1 MRKTGK
7 KVLTSALISAMAL
20 SSLTGCGSKDST
32 TNEDGKT
39 VISIYRDTFNLA
51 SADTAQVKK
60 VEDAINKYLDEK
72 GASYVITLTDIGSGE
87 FKDKANLA
95 LANNEINLLWTASW
109 METINCDELVK
120 RNAVYDITDLVKDTE
135 LYTSIPAWVW
145 DASAYDGKTYF
156 VSCYKE
162 SAEGY
167 DVMVRS
173 DLVQKYGWDLST
185 VKELKDLE
193 PMLEQLKNEEGLKYP
208 YLTQK
213 TAMFHRY
220 GLNDFDFFLQ
230 NSMMGVDRDS
240 NSVVNVVQSP
250 EYKEFVTLMCEWAE
264 AGYLSED
271 DVTKTTTDT
280 TTQTK
285 DWGISWW
292 TDVPN
297 NGEADTRYKQDVDM
311 IPITNKYSHS
321 TTTLGSC
328 FTVTA
333 NSTEE
338 QAKAC
343 IDFLGKLYTDI
354 KLADLYTF
362 GIEGE
367 DYTRTADGKVQ
378 KAETRKYDHSA
389 WESCNVLTLSL
400 EAAEP
405 DDKVELYKNFNDTS
419 VASCASGFRFDK
431 TKVEAQYAACL
442 NVYDQYGFV
451 LENGGYAVS
460 EIDSIIETY
469 QKALDE
475 AGYQDIL
482 KEAQAQYDA
491 WKK

>member
-1 MRKTGK
+1 MKKRTK
-7 KVLTSALISAMAL
+7 KVVTTALLSAMAL
-20 SSLTGCGSKDST
+20 STLTGCGSKDAGA
-32 TNEDGKT
+32 DGKT

-51 SADTAQVKK
+51 SADSAQVQK
-60 VEDAINKYLDEK
+60 VEDAINKYLEGK
-72 GASYVITLTDIGSGE
+72 GADYSVTLTDIGSGE

-120 RNAVYDITDLVKDTE
+120 RNAVYDITELVKGTE
-135 LYTSIPAWVW
+135 LYSSIPAWVW
-145 DASAYDGKTYF
+145 DASSYDGKTYF
-156 VSCYKE
+156 ISCYKE

-167 DVMVRS
+167 DLMFRT
-173 DLVQKYGWDLST
+173 DLVDKYGWDLST
-185 VKELKDLE
+185 VKKLE
-193 PMLEQLKNEEGLKYP
+193 DVTPMLEQLKNEEGLKYP

-240 NSVVNVVQSP
+240 NSVVNVVQSA

-280 TTQTK
+280 TTQTQ

-297 NGEADTRYKQDVDM
+297 NEEADARYKQSVEM
-311 IPITNKYSHS
+311 VPITNKYSHS

-328 FTVTA
+328 FTITK
-333 NSTEE
+333 NSTEA

-367 DYTRTADGKVQ
+367 DYTRTESGAVKQ
-378 KAETRKYDHSA
+378 TSTKYHHSA
-389 WESCNVLTLSL
+389 WESCNVECLSL
-400 EAAEP
+400 TDTEP
-405 DDKVELYKNFNDTS
+405 SNKVQLYKDFNGAAQS
-419 VASCASGFRFDK
+419 SCASGFRFDK
-431 TKVEAQYAACL
+431 TKVEAEYAACL

-451 LENGGYAVS
+451 LENGGYASS
-460 EIDSIIETY
+460 EIDSIIAEY

-475 AGYQDIL
+475 AGYQKIL
-482 KEAQAQYDA
+482 EEAQAQYDA